1 MKFPTEAMNVKLIL
15 YTLAVLIVTAGLPIF
30 AYLDR
35 VYRELNG
42 ITTGRVRAHL
52 QVFESEI
59 EPRFKME
66 RKRLTESF
74 NLIARLWLVL
84 VAAFTA
90 RGVIFFAPNTWQ
102 AAAEMV
108 VFLGAEVAVLMQFLP
123 ALLLAGVRGNWISPF
138 VPFLRAALWIVYP
151 VESVL
156 DALVS
161 VLHLSEEDQAA
172 QTEEGSIEAFVDA
185 ATEEGIIEQ
194 DEARLIEQ
202 VVEFSDKHVRDVM
215 TPRPDVVAIAAAST
229 LEDLRELIVETKFS
243 RLPVYDKSLDDVLG
257 IVVSRDMLEVP
268 EREAAHRSV
277 RELTRP
283 ALFVPETKLGSELL
297 KEMQQKNQQIAI
309 VIDEYGSMAGI
320 VTIEDLVEE
329 IVGEIGEEDRRPTP
343 DVLRE
348 SGGSMVLRG
357 SVPVDKVSELFGVPL
372 ESASEQ
378 ANATT
383 VAGLLNRVAG
393 HVPRTGEVIES
404 DGVRFEVLEANQ
416 RKVLRVRARKV
427 AASAA
432 SSSRTL

>member
-1 MKFPTEAMNVKLIL
+1 VKPFAQAVNVKLLL
-15 YTLAVLIVTAGLPIF
+15 YTLAVLLVTAGLPIF

-42 ITTGRVRAHL
+42 ITTGRIRTHL
-52 QVFESEI
+52 ETFEADI

-66 RKRLTESF
+66 RRRLAASF

-108 VFLGAEVAVLMQFLP
+108 VFLGAEVVVLMQFLP
-123 ALLLAGVRGNWISPF
+123 ALLLAGARGNWISPF
-138 VPFLRAALWIVYP
+138 VPFVRAALWFVYP

-161 VLHLSEEDQAA
+161 ILHLSEDE
-172 QTEEGSIEAFVDA
+172 QTASSEEQSIEAFVDA

-194 DEARLIEQ
+194 DEARLFEQ
-202 VVEFSDKHVRDVM
+202 VVEFGEKRVRDLM
-215 TPRPDVVAIAAAST
+215 TPRPDVVAISAAST
-229 LEDLRELIVETKFS
+229 LEDLRELIVEKKYS
-243 RLPVYDKSLDDVLG
+243 RMPVYDKTLDDTMG
-257 IVVSRDMLEVP
+257 IVVARDMLEVP

-277 RELTRP
+277 RELMRP
-283 ALFVPETKLGSELL
+283 ALFVPETKLGSDLL
-297 KEMQQKNQQIAI
+297 KEMQQKNQQMAI

-329 IVGEIGEEDRRPTP
+329 IVGEIGEEDRRQAP

-348 SGGSMVLRG
+348 PSGSMVLRG
-357 SVPVDKVSELFGVPL
+357 SVPVDKITELFGVSL
-372 ESASEQ
+372 DSASEH
-378 ANATT
+378 ANAAT
-383 VAGLLNRVAG
+383 VAGLLNGIAG
-393 HVPRTGEVIES
+393 HVPRTGEIIES
-404 DGVRFEVLEANQ
+404 DGLRFEVLEANQ

-432 SSSRTL
+432 SSARTV